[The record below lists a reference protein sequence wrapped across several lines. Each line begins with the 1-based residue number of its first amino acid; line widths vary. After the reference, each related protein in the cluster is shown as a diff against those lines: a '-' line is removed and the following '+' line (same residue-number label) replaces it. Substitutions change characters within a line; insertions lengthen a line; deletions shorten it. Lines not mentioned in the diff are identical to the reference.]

1 MYCLSKLSIQFI
13 YFIKKNATQILWQ
26 QFKNRFLDKQDENK
40 GKIVMKSGKRS
51 LFPPEKLVKCFKYNV
66 RVIAYTY

>member
-26 QFKNRFLDKQDENK
+26 QFKNRFLDKQDENRE
-40 GKIVMKSGKRS
+40 KIVMNSGK
-51 LFPPEKLVKCFKYNV
+51 
-66 RVIAYTY
+66 